1 MVARGLDKEVEEILL
16 HIEQNHNFL
25 LSGGAGSGKTYS
37 LVEVLKQIST
47 LYPNAKVACIT
58 YTNAAAVEIMNRAN
72 IVNLVVS
79 TIHDFLWNNISL
91 FPNELRSTLVELVND
106 EHSGIKKPDENKTF
120 ELANDVTIQYKEY
133 TKLVNGEISHDEVL
147 ILANAMF
154 KKYPKLC
161 NILKDKYQFIFV
173 DEYQDT
179 SPLVIEILL
188 KYLQISSHENIVG
201 FFGDSM
207 QSIYDRSVGNIDE
220 YVSQGIVYKV
230 EKKQNRRNPNTVIK
244 LANKLRLDG
253 LEQKESDD
261 ADAPNMV
268 EGKLKEGTTKF
279 LYSNKLD
286 MSAVKGSQWCQGWDF
301 GNSKQT
307 KELRLTHNLISSE
320 AGFGELMN
328 IYDNDPIYKF
338 RKDFKKAAEEKEYV
352 IDMNATFEE
361 VVEGMDWKY
370 VKGTNGGKQHL
381 EVLLEKEEVKVLYDY
396 IKAWSYEKVGR
407 IYMDKDSLL
416 DDKVEIDGVA
426 VREAKRDYLIQHL
439 FKIQDLIYLYKN
451 SRYNELLQKAQ
462 KRVVV
467 NGDKKRLRNSI
478 EKLISMENE
487 PIESVI
493 NFADQEGLC
502 VKDDKFLS
510 FVEKNEYLY
519 WRVKQITFS
528 EFQNLYKYLEGF
540 TPFSTQHKIKGLEY
554 ENVLVFLQNGGWS
567 NYNFEYLFD
576 HQINSELSKAKQAT
590 YSKIL
595 ERTKK
600 LFYVCCTRAKDNLV
614 VFYPN
619 PTERVLEGAK
629 ELFGKENCIDLDENG
644 K

>member
-1 MVARGLDKEVEEILL
+1 MVARGLDKEMEEILS

-37 LVEVLKQIST
+37 LVEVLKRISI

-58 YTNAAAVEIMNRAN
+58 YTNAAAVEIMNRTN
-72 IVNLVVS
+72 IVNLAVS

-91 FPNELRSTLVELVND
+91 FPNELRTTLVGLVND
-106 EHSGIKKPDENKTF
+106 EHSDIKRPKENKTF
-120 ELANDVTIQYKEY
+120 ELVDDVTIQYKEY

-161 NILKDKYQFIFV
+161 TILKDKYQFIFV

-188 KYLQISSHENIVG
+188 KYLQISSHKNIVG

-220 YVSQGIVYKV
+220 YVSRGIVYKV
-230 EKKQNRRNPNTVIK
+230 EKKQNRRNPNAIIN

-268 EGKLKEGTTKF
+268 EGKLKEGTIKF
-279 LYSNKLD
+279 LYSNKSD
-286 MSAVKGSQWCQGWDF
+286 MSAVKESQWCHGWDF

-328 IYDNDPIYKF
+328 IYDNDPVYKF
-338 RKDFKKAAEEKEYV
+338 KKDFKKVAEEKEYV

-370 VKGTNGGKQHL
+370 VKGTNSGKQHL
-381 EVLLEKEEVKVLYDY
+381 EVLLEKEEAKVLYDY
-396 IKAWSYEKVGR
+396 IKAWSYEKVSR

-416 DDKVEIDGVA
+416 DDKVETDGGD

-451 SRYNELLQKAQ
+451 SKYNELLQKAQ

-467 NGDKKRLRNSI
+467 NGDKKRLVNSI
-478 EKLISMENE
+478 KKLISMENE
-487 PIESVI
+487 SIESVI
-493 NFADQEGLC
+493 NFAAQEGLC
-502 VKDDKFLS
+502 VKDDKFLL
-510 FVEKNEYLY
+510 FIEENEYLY
-519 WRVKQITFS
+519 WRVKKIAFS

-540 TPFSTQHKIKGLEY
+540 TPFSTQHKIKGLEF

-576 HQINSELSKAKQAT
+576 QQIYSELSKAKQAT

-629 ELFGKENCIDLDENG
+629 ELFGTENCINLDENG